1 MNERKGRHIVPA
13 IILVSLI
20 AAALVVLSN
29 RISAQDTGGLSL
41 VYVESN
47 LGCGSNMTAMKNSIY
62 AWSNS
67 GGALTPV
74 NGSPFL
80 TNGTGVCSP
89 TNVFDPESEVVIQPD
104 GSLLYA
110 INGHTNT
117 VAVMTINSDG
127 SLTPIVGSPFASGG
141 QDPASIGFS
150 YDIFTGGGSQMTVA
164 NSANDPNQ
172 TGGTPNIATFTVS
185 GGVPTPTAPAN
196 IALKAGA
203 DPTQAQP
210 RPKQHF
216 LFVDQFGTSLIKSYT
231 IRSNGT
237 LLGNNYVNPPE
248 VGAKFLGMTLHPIQN
263 VLYAAVP
270 SNAQLAVYQYDKTT
284 GYLTFSKTVADKG
297 SALCWLVTNT
307 AGTYLYGSENGS
319 GTITVWSLAHDLT
332 PVQVQHFTLSTNGGG
347 GHPENI
353 GIDPTGA
360 YLYVLDSPVIHVL
373 SINSTTGELTEPN
386 APTKFEPSGE
396 VAIGL
401 GIVQK

>member
-20 AAALVVLSN
+20 AAALVVLSQP
-29 RISAQDTGGLSL
+29 ISAQDTGSLSL

-67 GGALTPV
+67 GGILTPV

-80 TNGTGVCSP
+80 TTGTGVCSP

-141 QDPASIGFS
+141 QDPASISLS
-150 YDIFTGGGSQMTVA
+150 YNILPGGASQMTIA
-164 NSANDPNQ
+164 NSAMDPNQ

-185 GGVPTPTAPAN
+185 GGVPTPTAPPN

-203 DPTQAQP
+203 DPTQALS

-216 LFVDQFGTSLIKSYT
+216 LFVDQFATSLLKSYK

-237 LLGNNYVNPPE
+237 LVLNNYINPPSQT
-248 VGAKFLGMTLHPIQN
+248 GKFLGMTLHPIQN

-270 SNAQLAVYQYDKTT
+270 TTSQLGVYQYDKTT
-284 GYLTFSKTVADKG
+284 GNLTFSKTVADSG

-307 AGTYLYGSENGS
+307 AGTFLYGSENGS
-319 GTITVWSLAHDLT
+319 ATITVWNITHVLT
-332 PVQVQHFTLSTNGGG
+332 PVQVQHFTVNTSLGG

-373 SINSTTGELTEPN
+373 SINATTGELTEPN

-401 GIVQK
+401 AVLQK